1 MIDVRALSNAN
12 GGAVIIATEVHTG
25 MCPVMVAF
33 DEREGKERSKERGGS
48 IPSNFNYFLLTDC
61 QDCQFVRS
69 FVGSFAKA
77 SNKTR
82 LRFYFNGCELMRAH
96 HDDLH

>member
-33 DEREGKERSKERGGS
+33 DEREGKERSKERGGGG
-48 IPSNFNYFLLTDC
+48 
-61 QDCQFVRS
+61 QHS
-69 FVGSFAKA
+69 FKF
-77 SNKTR
+77 
-82 LRFYFNGCELMRAH
+82 
-96 HDDLH
+96 